1 MGSVVR
7 SESPFQALGL
17 PETATPE
24 EVRAAWHKLAS
35 IHHPDH
41 NGDAEKFKVLRHAYT
56 AALAWAEQAK
66 PCETCHGTGKVKVRS
81 GFVAL
86 DLPCSVCKGVGKI
99 L

>member
-1 MGSVVR
+1 MR
-7 SESPFQALGL
+7 TEPPFEALGL

-41 NGDAEKFKVLRHAYT
+41 GGDAEKFKVLRHAYT
-56 AALAWAEQAK
+56 AALAWSEQAK
-66 PCETCHGTGKVKVRS
+66 PCKECGGKGKIRARS
-81 GFVAL
+81 GFAVL
-86 DLPCSVCKGVGKI
+86 DMPCSVCKGAGKI